1 MLYFRISAGHGSML
15 PGPSS
20 FANFASIS
28 ASEMPSA
35 PAVAL
40 FGAPNAIIAR
50 TKRRSAS
57 RKFEASLISA
67 ASAFLSASRRDVIAF
82 RFRPDPGLA
91 PPRPIPLDFT
101 ILKPFDQVRPDGRHL
116 FIARG

>member
-1 MLYFRISAGHGSML
+1 MAYFRASAGHGSIPL
-15 PGPSS
+15 GPSS
-20 FANFASIS
+20 FGNFASNS
-28 ASEMPSA
+28 TSEIPSA

-40 FGAPNAIIAR
+40 LGAPNAFIAR

-57 RKFEASLISA
+57 RRFEASLISA
-67 ASAFLSASRRDVIAF
+67 ASAFLSASIRGVIAF

-101 ILKPFDQVRPDGRHL
+101 ILDPSIRLSLMVGTYS
-116 FIARG
+116 